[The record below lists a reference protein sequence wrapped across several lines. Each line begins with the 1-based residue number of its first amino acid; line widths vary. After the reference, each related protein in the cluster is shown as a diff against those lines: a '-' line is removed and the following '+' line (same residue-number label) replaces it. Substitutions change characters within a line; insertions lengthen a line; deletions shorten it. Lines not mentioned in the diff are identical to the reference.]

1 MVREEEEEEEEEE
14 AVVVVTAKEAEEGTD
29 GRGLIRLA
37 GSMKAWLPP
46 STHAVRSRPTKGT
59 CRCRRM
65 LLMVPLLLLLLL
77 CVVVCSLLLPQWKLA
92 PALATRTPPRAGY
105 VREGKALSSPLCA
118 DGVGRRKDGYKCK

>member
-1 MVREEEEEEEEEE
+1 MEREEE
-14 AVVVVTAKEAEEGTD
+14 AVVTAKEAEEGTE

-65 LLMVPLLLLLLL
+65 LLMVPLVLLLLLLLLL
-77 CVVVCSLLLPQWKLA
+77 CVVVVCC
-92 PALATRTPPRAGY
+92 Y
-105 VREGKALSSPLCA
+105 C
-118 DGVGRRKDGYKCK
+118 C